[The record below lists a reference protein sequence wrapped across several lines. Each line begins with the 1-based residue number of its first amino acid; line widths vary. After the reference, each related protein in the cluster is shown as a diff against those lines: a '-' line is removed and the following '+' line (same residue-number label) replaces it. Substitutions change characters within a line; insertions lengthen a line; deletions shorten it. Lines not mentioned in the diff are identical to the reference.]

1 MDIAINAPAI
11 PSMISGF
18 TFIPLVS
25 SSKNLN
31 KPALDAGRGAF
42 FFAFLLICENPYIG
56 NKYITVLNLD
66 NRLFELQI
74 INKEIWVAI
83 YSLKRPQIGVI
94 GYNSGSS
101 IQVSDAT
108 LSIAYE
114 VGRTIAK
121 RNAILIS
128 GGLGGVMESSCRG
141 AKEHGGFTIGIVPHE
156 NSTQANDYCDAVICT
171 GIGLS
176 RDFIVAY
183 SSDGIISVGGG
194 VGTLIELCV
203 GYMTRKPM
211 VAMENTGGV
220 SDIYGGK
227 FLDERNRILIETNN
241 DPASAVDYIISKIT
255 FG

>member
-1 MDIAINAPAI
+1 MQEE
-11 PSMISGF
+11 
-18 TFIPLVS
+18 VRS
-25 SSKNLN
+25 SSPSYSYVKILTLEINTLLSKNH
-31 KPALDAGRGAF
+31 K
-42 FFAFLLICENPYIG
+42 I
-56 NKYITVLNLD
+56 
-66 NRLFELQI
+66 RLFVLQT
-74 INKEIWVAI
+74 INKEFWFAT
-83 YSLKRPQIGVI
+83 YNLKKLQIGVI

-101 IQVSDAT
+101 IRISNNT

-128 GGLGGVMESSCRG
+128 GGLGGVMEYSCRG
-141 AKEHGGFTIGIVPHE
+141 AKDHGGFTIGIVPHE
-156 NSTQANDYCDAVICT
+156 NSSQANEYCDAVICT

-211 VAMENTGGV
+211 VAMENSGGI

-227 FLDERNRILIETNN
+227 FLDERNRILIETNK
-241 DPASAVDYIISKIT
+241 DPVSAVDYLISKIS
-255 FG
+255 FD

>member
-1 MDIAINAPAI
+1 MKILTLEIN
-11 PSMISGF
+11 
-18 TFIPLVS
+18 TLL
-25 SSKNLN
+25 SKNH
-31 KPALDAGRGAF
+31 K
-42 FFAFLLICENPYIG
+42 I
-56 NKYITVLNLD
+56 
-66 NRLFELQI
+66 RLFVLQT
-74 INKEIWVAI
+74 INKEFWFPT
-83 YSLKRPQIGVI
+83 YNLKKLQIGVI

-101 IQVSDAT
+101 IRISNNT

-128 GGLGGVMESSCRG
+128 GGLGGVMEYSCRG
-141 AKEHGGFTIGIVPHE
+141 AKDHGGFTIGIVPHE
-156 NSTQANDYCDAVICT
+156 NSSQANEYCDAVICT

-211 VAMENTGGV
+211 VAMENSGGI

-227 FLDERNRILIETNN
+227 FLDERNRILIETNK
-241 DPASAVDYIISKIT
+241 DPISAVDYIISKIS
-255 FG
+255 FD